1 MNVFDLFATLNLD
14 TKPYEDAMREE
25 QSKTSS
31 FGSKIGGALGKVAGI
46 AAKATAA
53 AVTAAAAG
61 VAAISKQ
68 AIDSYAEYEQLVGGV
83 ETLFGDA
90 SKEVMANAQNAWK
103 TAGLSTNE
111 YMETV
116 TSFAAS
122 LKQSTE
128 TESEAAR
135 IADQAVQD
143 MSDNAAKMGTSMD
156 SIQNAY
162 QGFAKQN
169 YTMLDNL
176 KLGYGGTKS
185 EMERLL
191 ADAEKLTGIHYDINQ
206 LDDVYNAIHVI
217 QEDLGITGTTAKEA
231 MHTIEGSAN
240 ATKSAWQN
248 VVTAI
253 AGGGDLKEAFEGLQT
268 AIFGDG
274 SAGSGLLANIIPR
287 IEQTLQ
293 GVGEF
298 ISQAAPLLSEHLPA
312 LFDALLPTLV
322 ESATSLVTAFVD
334 TFPALVS
341 SLLPPLLEAIL
352 AVLPQLTAVIP
363 QIIMTI
369 FQVITENLPT
379 IINAGVQI
387 LLTLIDGLTKGIPQL
402 IAMLPT
408 IITTITTTLLNNL
421 PLIIRSGLQMIVALA
436 QGLVQAIP
444 QLIQA
449 VPQIIS
455 ALISAFAGAI
465 PELLSVG
472 ENIVAGIWN
481 GISSAGSWLWSQITG
496 WANSI
501 VESIKSVFR
510 IHSPSAV
517 FRDEVGAMLA
527 KGIGVGFDDE
537 MDNVSDEMAKA
548 IPTSFDTSVN
558 LGVTKTGGVG
568 YAEDSRP
575 TVVQLVLD
583 GRVIAEVVTKHQRTI
598 ARAAG

>member
-25 QSKTSS
+25 QGKTSS

-83 ETLFGDA
+83 ETLFGNA
-90 SKEVMANAQNAWK
+90 SQEVMENAQNAWK

-128 TESEAAR
+128 TESEAAK

-143 MSDNAAKMGTSMD
+143 MSDNAAKMGTSME

-231 MHTIEGSAN
+231 MHTLEGSAN

-253 AGGGDLKEAFEGLQT
+253 AGGGDLKEAFAGLQT

-287 IEQTLQ
+287 IEQTLK
-293 GVGEF
+293 GVGDF

-312 LFDALLPTLV
+312 LFNALLPTLV
-322 ESATSLVTAFVD
+322 ESATSLVTAFVE

-341 SLLPPLLEAIL
+341 SLLPPLLESIL
-352 AVLPQLTAVIP
+352 AVLPQLVAVIP
-363 QIIMTI
+363 EIVMTI
-369 FQVITENLPT
+369 VQVLTENMPT
-379 IINAGVQI
+379 IIDAGVQI
-387 LLTLIDGLTKGIPQL
+387 LVSLIDGLVEGIPQL
-402 IAMLPT
+402 IDMLPQ
-408 IITTITTTLLNNL
+408 IITAIVSTLVNNL
-421 PLIIRSGLQMIVALA
+421 PKIISSGMKLIAALA
-436 QGLVQAIP
+436 QGLIKAIPQLIAAAPQIISSLIRAFAQAIP
-444 QLIQA
+444 QL
-449 VPQIIS
+449 
-455 ALISAFAGAI
+455 
-465 PELLSVG
+465 LSVG
-472 ENIVAGIWN
+472 KSIVQGIWS
-481 GISSAGSWLWSQITG
+481 GISGAGSWLWGQITS
-496 WANSI
+496 WANNI
-501 VESIKSVFR
+501 VAKIKSVFR

-527 KGIGVGFDDE
+527 KGIGVGFGDE
-537 MDNVSDEMAKA
+537 MDSVSDEMAKA
-548 IPTSFDTSVN
+548 IPSSFDTSVN
-558 LGVTKTGGVG
+558 LGVTKAGVAG
-568 YAEDSRP
+568 YEGDLRP
-575 TVVQLVLD
+575 IVVQCVLD
-583 GRVIAEVVTKHQRTI
+583 GRVIAETVTKHQRML